1 MEKRAKIPD
10 RDEYRQTLTRLIEN
24 GNLTTLIAVRMGCE
38 MGVSRLEIVHA
49 RVSNI
54 DRFHKRGLWIEKA
67 KRVRR
72 GYKRDKDGVKHPVF
86 EMRQRE
92 LPINP
97 NLYQLIMSYIDKNQ
111 MYILKRDKGDVN
123 KSFSERYINTLYE
136 QSGIS
141 WSSHKS
147 RHFFK
152 DMVWDW
158 MRVNRQI
165 DPGLVKDLL
174 GHKKSQTEDY
184 GSLSWD
190 YKCDVIDQVF
200 K

>member
-72 GYKRDKDGVKHPVF
+72 GYKRDKKGVKHPVF

-136 QSGIS
+136 QSGII